1 MELIKKLN
9 NSQESIMTP
18 RSRKPVMLAIF
29 GNSDPK
35 SYQNNISQLLED
47 SEGETE
53 AMTPTSSGE
62 KPLTNLQV
70 NNLRSKSES
79 DISSANDN
87 GLPVVETGSN
97 SSTTPDSLTSAFK

>member
-1 MELIKKLN
+1 
-9 NSQESIMTP
+9 MTP

-35 SYQNNISQLLED
+35 SYPNDILEE
-47 SEGETE
+47 SEEMQTE
-53 AMTPTSSGE
+53 ESDGSPQSSGE
-62 KPLTNLQV
+62 IPLNNLQV

-87 GLPVVETGSN
+87 GLPVVGAVVSNGS
-97 SSTTPDSLTSAFK
+97 TPDSLSSAFR